1 MRAKNKDILKQ
12 KNVFLFYIFLQTVN
26 VMKEDLWVNLV
37 MTILVP
43 VHANLTLL
51 VPNVNNVMRD
61 IMDGH
66 GQIVNVI
73 IFSLIY
79 FQHRI

>member
-1 MRAKNKDILKQ
+1 M
-12 KNVFLFYIFLQTVN
+12 FYIFLQIVN
-26 VMKEDLWVNLV
+26 AMKEDLWVNLV

-43 VHANLTLL
+43 VHVNLTLL
-51 VPNVNNVMRD
+51 VPNVINVMRD

-66 GQIVNVI
+66 GQIVKVI

>member
-1 MRAKNKDILKQ
+1 M
-12 KNVFLFYIFLQTVN
+12 FYSFLQIVN

-43 VHANLTLL
+43 VHVNLTLL
-51 VPNVNNVMRD
+51 VPNVINVMRD

-66 GQIVNVI
+66 GQIVKVI
-73 IFSLIY
+73 RFL
-79 FQHRI
+79 

>member
-1 MRAKNKDILKQ
+1 M
-12 KNVFLFYIFLQTVN
+12 FYIFLQIVN

-37 MTILVP
+37 MTMLVP
-43 VHANLTLL
+43 VHVNLTLL

-66 GQIVNVI
+66 GQIVNVN

-79 FQHRI
+79 FQQNYKL

>member
-1 MRAKNKDILKQ
+1 M
-12 KNVFLFYIFLQTVN
+12 FYIFLQIVN

-43 VHANLTLL
+43 VHVNLTLL
-51 VPNVNNVMRD
+51 VPNVINVMRD

-66 GQIVNVI
+66 GQIVNVN

-79 FQHRI
+79 FQQNYKL

>member
-1 MRAKNKDILKQ
+1 M
-12 KNVFLFYIFLQTVN
+12 FYIFLQIVN
-26 VMKEDLWVNLV
+26 AMKEDLWVNLV

-43 VHANLTLL
+43 VNVNLTLL

-66 GQIVNVI
+66 GQIANVI

-79 FQHRI
+79 FQQNYKL